1 MNRCLKK
8 EDPATQQV
16 PERGPDNLKSAMDSS
31 SSSSRGRRHMHVY
44 ENSEAFLKR
53 LSSSADPFGADFEK
67 SLEDAPVVE
76 AAAAASEALSR
87 QVCSRL

>member
-1 MNRCLKK
+1 
-8 EDPATQQV
+8 
-16 PERGPDNLKSAMDSS
+16 
-31 SSSSRGRRHMHVY
+31 MHVY

-53 LSSSADPFGADFEK
+53 MSSDPFGAEFEK

-87 QVCSRL
+87 QVSLTVISSHYMYTQT

>member
-1 MNRCLKK
+1 
-8 EDPATQQV
+8 
-16 PERGPDNLKSAMDSS
+16 
-31 SSSSRGRRHMHVY
+31 MHVY

-53 LSSSADPFGADFEK
+53 LSSDPFGADFEK

-87 QVCSRL
+87 QV

>member
-1 MNRCLKK
+1 M
-8 EDPATQQV
+8 E
-16 PERGPDNLKSAMDSS
+16 
-31 SSSSRGRRHMHVY
+31 SSSRSSGSRGLRHMHVY

-53 LSSSADPFGADFEK
+53 LSSDPFGADFEK

-87 QVCSRL
+87 QVRATSRLLDPAS

>member
-1 MNRCLKK
+1 
-8 EDPATQQV
+8 
-16 PERGPDNLKSAMDSS
+16 
-31 SSSSRGRRHMHVY
+31 MHVY

-53 LSSSADPFGADFEK
+53 LSSSVDPFGAEFEK

-87 QVCSRL
+87 QV